1 MPRDATEELHV
12 EDGREGE
19 RREGERREGERL
31 LSAMPTA
38 PHSRAEK
45 DEREEERARERER
58 NELVPHTHARDAR
71 DASSWSA
78 AAPVAL
84 AHPGTYH
91 ICIHDVC

>member
-1 MPRDATEELHV
+1 MPRDAAEELHVEQHV
-12 EDGREGE
+12 EDGREAE
-19 RREGERREGERL
+19 RHEAERL

-58 NELVPHTHARDAR
+58 ERNELVPHTHARDA
-71 DASSWSA
+71 SSGSA

-84 AHPGTYH
+84 AHPGIYR

>member
-12 EDGREGE
+12 EDG
-19 RREGERREGERL
+19 REGERREGERL

-45 DEREEERARERER
+45 DEREEERARARERER
-58 NELVPHTHARDAR
+58 NELMPHTHARDA
-71 DASSWSA
+71 SSGSA

-84 AHPGTYH
+84 AHPGIYR
-91 ICIHDVC
+91 ICIHEVC